1 MTKERA
7 IEMINDWIK
16 ADKKIILRNYRK
28 HDVVAYYRE
37 AVECYEYV
45 LKVLKGEKDNAE
57 NNLCT
62 DK

>member
-28 HDVVAYYRE
+28 QDVVAYYRE

-45 LKVLKGEKDNAE
+45 LKVLKGENRNDCRNCGKD
-57 NNLCT
+57 
-62 DK
+62 D

>member
-1 MTKERA
+1 MKEKKGKNMTKERA

-28 HDVVAYYRE
+28 QDVIAYYRE

-45 LKVLKGEKDNAE
+45 LKVLKGEKDNV
-57 NNLCT
+57 
-62 DK
+62 